1 MVALKWKQSRR
12 FSHCLVAENI
22 KSCQKIWNDCH
33 SAGPL
38 NLSAN
43 EQITMMTAS
52 VTELVEL
59 TTTQQ
64 TVTNKKKYKTN
75 TFQFVVFHR
84 HRQKDSKTNQ
94 FCSSFY
100 ASRCLVHVFTL
111 VCVRIKYQNKSW
123 NLLFVFERCNL
134 AQMFPSFFK
143 HILSSKSDSDLQNNL
158 LWFVINAISFVDTSV
173 LMIF

>member
-64 TVTNKKKYKTN
+64 TVTNKKSTKQTLSNLSCFTDTDRKIRKPINFAHHFTHH
-75 TFQFVVFHR
+75 VV
-84 HRQKDSKTNQ
+84 
-94 FCSSFY
+94 SFMY
-100 ASRCLVHVFTL
+100 
-111 VCVRIKYQNKSW
+111 
-123 NLLFVFERCNL
+123 
-134 AQMFPSFFK
+134 
-143 HILSSKSDSDLQNNL
+143 L
-158 LWFVINAISFVDTSV
+158 LWFVYVSNIKTNHGICCLYLNDVIWPKCFQVFSS
-173 LMIF
+173 IFWALNQILICKIIYCDSW